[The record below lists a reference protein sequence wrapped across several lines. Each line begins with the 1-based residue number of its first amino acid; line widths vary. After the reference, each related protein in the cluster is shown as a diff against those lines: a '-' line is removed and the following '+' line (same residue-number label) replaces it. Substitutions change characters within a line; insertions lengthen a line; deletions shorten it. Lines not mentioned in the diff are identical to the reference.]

1 MPPSRG
7 TLFEETAGVGMIQQF
22 TRSEQQHILLIM
34 NAQAGCPE
42 CSAIR
47 KKLEEN
53 IASMPAMQPAPVFFM
68 EENNG

>member
-1 MPPSRG
+1 
-7 TLFEETAGVGMIQQF
+7 MIQQF